1 MSIASEIQ
9 RIKNN
14 IANAYTNCSNKG
26 ATIPSTQNCANLA
39 NCINSIPTG
48 ITPTGTLNITENG
61 AVDVTNY
68 AQASHFLSSGLVQ
81 PFCINQ
87 SYFS

>member
-39 NCINSIPTG
+39 TCINSIPTG

-61 AVDVTNY
+61 TVANIW
-68 AQASHFLSSGLVQ
+68 FLMELKELE
-81 PFCINQ
+81 NLH
-87 SYFS
+87 